1 MKETF
6 WTQLLFS
13 SCPNLPNKCSTR
25 SCLSCW
31 CICLSRMLWREW
43 ICFQGEEKKTVMMK
57 GEWLM
62 FVMMIRMEGEW
73 LCFANRS
80 VRDDD
85 KNGRRVA
92 CVLQTRVFVMM
103 IRMEGEC
110 LWWWYVY
117 KPYNAMLYIEQERRV
132 KQSSTKLVTHTYKTQ
147 ECKTQTDSRDR
158 NIQNSWHTNIQHS
171 WLQLAY
177 KHTIWC

>member
-1 MKETF
+1 M
-6 WTQLLFS
+6 
-13 SCPNLPNKCSTR
+13 
-25 SCLSCW
+25 
-31 CICLSRMLWREW
+31 
-43 ICFQGEEKKTVMMK
+43 MMK

-110 LWWWYVY
+110 L
-117 KPYNAMLYIEQERRV
+117 
-132 KQSSTKLVTHTYKTQ
+132 
-147 ECKTQTDSRDR
+147 
-158 NIQNSWHTNIQHS
+158 
-171 WLQLAY
+171 
-177 KHTIWC
+177 